1 MTAGWKRKP
10 RHSDLRYSWSLT
22 VGLIAGI
29 GAAVAGASTSA
40 AAATLA
46 TGYRVVATTTSTP
59 LTAPGGT
66 ESPLGSQRIGTLGT
80 IMDGPVAT
88 GAFQWWNVDFETGA
102 DGWVTDQ
109 DIDQPYFPPADN
121 QGGWRALVGLNQTP
135 TSDQKSNILATTGV
149 DWDQLKLASDY
160 SASFGTGS
168 VVLVIRNG
176 FVVGN
181 WGDTAVHGVASVSK
195 SLTGLAWAKLFDQSA
210 AGTIATQV
218 NLASPAYPFL
228 PSSWAASD
236 VRKKDILIEHLLTMS
251 SGLQPDDNPNASGYL
266 SVLLSTPVKVP
277 PATEWSYASI
287 PVDLSSVAHTSITGQ
302 KLGDYLN
309 AQVAQP
315 IGVTSLQWI
324 DDFSGY
330 TRASSRAGLTVPDLA
345 RFGYLML
352 MNGAWQS
359 GSGETQI
366 ISAAN
371 AAMLHTT
378 PAFLPGMTFV
388 PTSNSPFAIN
398 PDSQMY
404 YGHLWWTN
412 RTGAAL
418 GTAVPPDA
426 YFGRGFS
433 EAFVVVIPS
442 ENLVVVRYGNFPN
455 TLAEFGREFM
465 ARVMPALSP
474 QPLPAP
480 LAYWKLD
487 EGSGT
492 VIGDSSGNNF
502 TGTAKNGTAWTTGR
516 SGSALLFDGVNDFA
530 DFAKPSAFANLPA
543 FTVAGWINPDPLK
556 TKTFATIAAKS
567 SGSGATAQ
575 KRMLINN
582 STTCQDGALGCLEVH
597 VNRTSADAGAVSP
610 PGTLAAGTW
619 QYVVFTYSSTDGPR
633 IYKDGVEVTYLSR
646 SLGSGTEV
654 DDAAGNFLLGSWGKP
669 SSPSGLFKGKLD
681 DVRLYNAKLSA
692 SEVAGLYQS
701 VTTPPAPT
709 PLAYWKLDEGSGTVI
724 GDSSGNNFTGTAKNG
739 TAWTTGTSGSAL
751 LFDGVNDF
759 ADFAKPSAFA
769 NLTAF
774 TVAGWINPDPLQSAT
789 FNTIAAKSS
798 GRGATA
804 QKRMLINNSTTCQG
818 GGLGCLEFSVNR
830 TSALAGA
837 VSPPGTVAAGAWQY
851 VVFAYSSADGPR
863 IYKDGVE
870 VAYQSRTVGSGAEVD
885 DANGNFLLGSW
896 GTLSAPS
903 GLFKGRLDDVRLYN
917 SELSATEVATLYQS
931 ATGLAPTIAS
941 SINSG
946 GGLTTMTALR
956 NAAMPALAGALLTSS
971 AAADPASSIKLFDAT
986 AVVAEST
993 LQAAGTTA
1001 ETSPGSPAFATQRIC
1016 LELSADDAVVLS
1028 STRDGTGSF
1037 VIDGFLAVDGRNVC
1051 EAAPGQSAPQ
1061 SCSGPQIGSP
1071 LPGQDIREAL
1081 AEIPPLDITD
1091 FVGQGR
1097 HKYTFE
1103 LKSLGTTAGSTDLF
1117 LSILGSGRFCSVLPQ
1132 GPDLDLELHCTRPGE
1147 LSVFVRNRGDQQS
1160 PRTRA
1165 RLILESVSAGE
1176 SRVIAHSEP
1185 DVPRLP
1191 ADSDPVLLGTVPVGD
1206 CPDPPRNDDRC
1217 DFRALVDT
1225 ARTTAECS
1233 QQGKIGAVCESDE
1246 SNNTEGG
1253 TIGRDCGGF

>member
-1 MTAGWKRKP
+1 
-10 RHSDLRYSWSLT
+10 
-22 VGLIAGI
+22 
-29 GAAVAGASTSA
+29 
-40 AAATLA
+40 
-46 TGYRVVATTTSTP
+46 
-59 LTAPGGT
+59 
-66 ESPLGSQRIGTLGT
+66 
-80 IMDGPVAT
+80 
-88 GAFQWWNVDFETGA
+88 
-102 DGWVTDQ
+102 
-109 DIDQPYFPPADN
+109 
-121 QGGWRALVGLNQTP
+121 
-135 TSDQKSNILATTGV
+135 
-149 DWDQLKLASDY
+149 
-160 SASFGTGS
+160 
-168 VVLVIRNG
+168 
-176 FVVGN
+176 
-181 WGDTAVHGVASVSK
+181 
-195 SLTGLAWAKLFDQSA
+195 
-210 AGTIATQV
+210 
-218 NLASPAYPFL
+218 
-228 PSSWAASD
+228 
-236 VRKKDILIEHLLTMS
+236 
-251 SGLQPDDNPNASGYL
+251 
-266 SVLLSTPVKVP
+266 
-277 PATEWSYASI
+277 
-287 PVDLSSVAHTSITGQ
+287 
-302 KLGDYLN
+302 
-309 AQVAQP
+309 
-315 IGVTSLQWI
+315 
-324 DDFSGY
+324 
-330 TRASSRAGLTVPDLA
+330 
-345 RFGYLML
+345 
-352 MNGAWQS
+352 
-359 GSGETQI
+359 
-366 ISAAN
+366 
-371 AAMLHTT
+371 
-378 PAFLPGMTFV
+378 MTFV

-418 GTAVPPDA
+418 GTAVPPDT

-433 EAFVVVIPS
+433 EAFVVVVPS

-582 STTCQDGALGCLEVH
+582 STTCQGGALGCLEVH

-692 SEVAGLYQS
+692 SEVARLYQS
-701 VTTPPAPT
+701 VTTPPDPDAAR
-709 PLAYWKLDEGSGTVI
+709 LLEARRRQRHGDRRQLRQQLHRNGEERNRLDDRNERERAAVRRRQRLRGLRQAVGVRESDGVH
-724 GDSSGNNFTGTAKNG
+724 GRRVDQA
-739 TAWTTGTSGSAL
+739 GSAQ
-751 LFDGVNDF
+751 D
-759 ADFAKPSAFA
+759 
-769 NLTAF
+769 
-774 TVAGWINPDPLQSAT
+774 AT

-804 QKRMLINNSTTCQG
+804 QKRMLINNWTTCQG

-837 VSPPGTVAAGAWQY
+837 VSPPGTVAAGTWQY

-931 ATGLAPTIAS
+931 ATGACPDDRVEHQFGRRTDHDDGPAQCSRCRRSPVRCSPVPRPPTRPAAS
-941 SINSG
+941 NCS
-946 GGLTTMTALR
+946 MR
-956 NAAMPALAGALLTSS
+956 RPCVAG
-971 AAADPASSIKLFDAT
+971 
-986 AVVAEST
+986 ST

-1001 ETSPGSPAFATQRIC
+1001 ETSPAARHSPRNGS
-1016 LELSADDAVVLS
+1016 VW
-1028 STRDGTGSF
+1028 
-1037 VIDGFLAVDGRNVC
+1037 
-1051 EAAPGQSAPQ
+1051 
-1061 SCSGPQIGSP
+1061 SC
-1071 LPGQDIREAL
+1071 
-1081 AEIPPLDITD
+1081 PPMTPSCC
-1091 FVGQGR
+1091 R
-1097 HKYTFE
+1097 
-1103 LKSLGTTAGSTDLF
+1103 
-1117 LSILGSGRFCSVLPQ
+1117 
-1132 GPDLDLELHCTRPGE
+1132 RPGMGPAASSSMVSWPSTVE
-1147 LSVFVRNRGDQQS
+1147 MSVRPLRAKALRNPALDRRSARPCQARTSARPWRRSRRSISRNLLGKAGI
-1160 PRTRA
+1160 RTR
-1165 RLILESVSAGE
+1165 
-1176 SRVIAHSEP
+1176 
-1185 DVPRLP
+1185 
-1191 ADSDPVLLGTVPVGD
+1191 
-1206 CPDPPRNDDRC
+1206 
-1217 DFRALVDT
+1217 
-1225 ARTTAECS
+1225 
-1233 QQGKIGAVCESDE
+1233 
-1246 SNNTEGG
+1246 SN
-1253 TIGRDCGGF
+1253 